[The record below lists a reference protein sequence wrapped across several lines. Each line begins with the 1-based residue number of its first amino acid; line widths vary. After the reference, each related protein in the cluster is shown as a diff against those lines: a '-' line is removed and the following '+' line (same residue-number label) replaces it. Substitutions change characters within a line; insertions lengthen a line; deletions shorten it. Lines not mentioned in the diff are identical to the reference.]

1 MIAAQDGT
9 LVWFHSLAPGLEAAN
24 FGVQR
29 YAGEPVLTWW
39 QGRILRVG
47 FGEGE
52 DVIYDRA
59 YRRVAQIRAG
69 NGLRADLHVLR
80 LTPQGTAWIDAFDPI
95 RADLSAVHGGRDG
108 ILSDSVIQE
117 IDVKTSLVMWEWHAL
132 GHVAVSESH
141 TPPPPGSY
149 PWDYAHVNSL
159 DPGSAGDVLLSARNT
174 WTLYDVDLHTGA
186 VRWRLGGARSSFRL
200 AGGARFHW
208 QHDGEF
214 QPGALISLFDN
225 GASPS
230 EETDSRALL
239 LRANPRTHAV
249 APLRQ
254 FVNPA
259 RTLLSP
265 SQGNAQRLA
274 RGNWLVG
281 YGRLPSFTEFDPA
294 GRVLLDGWLGKGV
307 QDFTT
312 HLARWRAAPSTPPS
326 LALQQGGAGQALL
339 AASWNGATDVAAWRV
354 LEGAAP
360 SRLRPRLKVPKQGF
374 ETTVTVPVRG
384 AYLAVQALDRA
395 GRVLGSSAAI
405 KG

>member
-1 MIAAQDGT
+1 
-9 LVWFHSLAPGLEAAN
+9 
-24 FGVQR
+24 
-29 YAGEPVLTWW
+29 
-39 QGRILRVG
+39 
-47 FGEGE
+47 
-52 DVIYDRA
+52 
-59 YRRVAQIRAG
+59 
-69 NGLRADLHVLR
+69 
-80 LTPQGTAWIDAFDPI
+80 
-95 RADLSAVHGGRDG
+95 
-108 ILSDSVIQE
+108 
-117 IDVKTSLVMWEWHAL
+117 
-132 GHVAVSESH
+132 
-141 TPPPPGSY
+141 
-149 PWDYAHVNSL
+149 
-159 DPGSAGDVLLSARNT
+159 
-174 WTLYDVDLHTGA
+174 
-186 VRWRLGGARSSFRL
+186 
-200 AGGARFHW
+200 
-208 QHDGEF
+208 
-214 QPGALISLFDN
+214 
-225 GASPS
+225 
-230 EETDSRALL
+230 
-239 LRANPRTHAV
+239 
-249 APLRQ
+249 LRQ